1 VDQIFDVMVRDF
13 SDYALQ
19 LYSKPSSSEAQMAL
33 CLKMIRKPVLDQA
46 RFSRVFE
53 KYVYALKDT
62 YEMDA

>member
-1 VDQIFDVMVRDF
+1 
-13 SDYALQ
+13 
-19 LYSKPSSSEAQMAL
+19 MAL

-62 YEMDA
+62 YAMDA